1 METMKGI
8 GMEKNVL
15 ILMLMLIILAS
26 VEGQASDPLPPSLPP
41 SSILPNYMAK
51 PWPPI
56 RKDKKCFLK
65 WVRCCSM
72 FLNCKLY

>member
-1 METMKGI
+1 MKGI

-15 ILMLMLIILAS
+15 ILMLMLIILVS
-26 VEGQASDPLPPSLPP
+26 IKGQAGDPLPPSLPP

-56 RKDKKCFLK
+56 RKDK
-65 WVRCCSM
+65 
-72 FLNCKLY
+72 